1 MSSSDE
7 SDTSLDISSD
17 SRYTTP
23 YSLEEEVFVKEEV
36 VMEEEVVD
44 EVVVKEEYAE
54 AGRGERMRSA
64 LERFGAPVD
73 PEMADSDSSL
83 TDFYKVTPP
92 AKRRIVTCEECGVR
106 YNGRRQSRHS
116 CFQQEEY
123 EFPYCDHT
131 SLRRE
136 HMTAHMLHVHTLPKM
151 CCLEPGCMA
160 EPAMSLKSLRKHW
173 GRKDGGHSSFFSVK
187 AVITLCGSC
196 GSRNAT
202 TCPCVLGE
210 PVLVAGNLQDALAK
224 AIGVPVQ
231 FL

>member
-1 MSSSDE
+1 MVVPLPGFWGEDYLSSSDE

-64 LERFGAPVD
+64 PERFGAPVD

-116 CFQQEEY
+116 CLQQES
-123 EFPYCDHT
+123 T
-131 SLRRE
+131 SVR
-136 HMTAHMLHVHTLPKM
+136 T
-151 CCLEPGCMA
+151 
-160 EPAMSLKSLRKHW
+160 
-173 GRKDGGHSSFFSVK
+173 
-187 AVITLCGSC
+187 
-196 GSRNAT
+196 AT
-202 TCPCVLGE
+202 TPASG
-210 PVLVAGNLQDALAK
+210 GST
-224 AIGVPVQ
+224 
-231 FL
+231 

>member
-1 MSSSDE
+1 MVVPLPGFWGEDYLSSSDE

-106 YNGRRQSRHS
+106 YNGGRQSRHS

-136 HMTAHMLHVHTLPKM
+136 HMTAHMLHVHPSPR
-151 CCLEPGCMA
+151 CAASSRGAWPSRPCL
-160 EPAMSLKSLRKHW
+160 
-173 GRKDGGHSSFFSVK
+173 
-187 AVITLCGSC
+187 
-196 GSRNAT
+196 
-202 TCPCVLGE
+202 
-210 PVLVAGNLQDALAK
+210 
-224 AIGVPVQ
+224 
-231 FL
+231 